1 MNSTRRMRR
10 FGRCDAHVKQI
21 FMKLGLEVNP
31 DLHRRVLAVL
41 VHFRGGG

>member
-1 MNSTRRMRR
+1 MRR

-41 VHFRGGG
+41 VHVRGGG